1 MKYYIEDKEFGKI
14 ILNVNG
20 RAKHFVMRVVEKEVH
35 ITIPKG
41 VTQKDIEECVNR
53 NRDSIRQLMQKD
65 GSKNHFIDL
74 DYKIDTD
81 VMKLELLEGCRKGF
95 YVNRSTG
102 KCQIE
107 CPPNTD
113 FASIQD
119 WMKKVIIE
127 ELRKQA
133 KVILWN
139 KTLELAKQNGFKYK
153 DLKIQ
158 TSKTRWGSCSASNN
172 INLSVYL
179 MTLPSHLIDYVIL
192 HELCHTVHHDHSD
205 AFWALMDKVTD
216 GMAHALRNELKQ
228 NYRTE
233 L

>member
-14 ILNVNG
+14 ILTVNG
-20 RAKHFVMRVVEKEVH
+20 RAKHFVMRVVENEVH
-35 ITIPKG
+35 ITIPRG
-41 VTQKDIEECVNR
+41 VTSKDIEECVNR
-53 NRDSIRQLMQKD
+53 NRESIRQLMQKD
-65 GSKNHFIDL
+65 ERKKHFIDL

-81 VMKLELLEGCRKGF
+81 VMNLELVEGRRKDF
-95 YVNRSTG
+95 YVTRSTG

-107 CPPNTD
+107 CPPGTD
-113 FASIQD
+113 FSPIQN
-119 WMKKVIIE
+119 WLQKVIIE

-139 KTLELAKQNGFKYK
+139 KTLQFAKEHGFKYK

-158 TSKTRWGSCSASNN
+158 TSKTRWGSCSASNS

-179 MTLPSHLIDYVIL
+179 MTLPSHLMDYVIL

-216 GMAHALRNELKQ
+216 GKAHALRNELKQ
-228 NYRTE
+228 NYRTD

>member
-41 VTQKDIEECVNR
+41 VTKKDIEECVNR
-53 NRDSIRQLMQKD
+53 NRESIRQLMQKD
-65 GSKNHFIDL
+65 ESKNHFIDL

-81 VMKLELLEGCRKGF
+81 VMKLELVEGCRKGF

-102 KCQIE
+102 KSQIE
-107 CPPNTD
+107 YPPNTD

-139 KTLELAKQNGFKYK
+139 KTLELAKQHGFKYK